1 MASATQ
7 IPSGSLSRSSR
18 IAPHS
23 HIRGLGLGPDGLVEG
38 DAAGFVGQNT
48 AREVGFV
55 DPRRVFT
62 GSQIVFNLY
71 TGMRRRC
78 RAHQVA
84 QVFRTCVAPRRRAWN
99 WQNRPRTRNCTGTRR
114 KGPILSDGRQRSL

>member
-7 IPSGSLSRSSR
+7 TPSGSSSRSSR

-55 DPRRVFT
+55 DPRRVIIS
-62 GSQIVFNLY
+62 SQIVFNVY
-71 TGMRRRC
+71 TGMRRRR
-78 RAHQVA
+78 RAYQVA
-84 QVFRTCVAPRRRAWN
+84 QVFRTRVTPRRRAWN
-99 WQNRPRTRNCTGTRR
+99 WQNGPRTRNCTRTRR
-114 KGPILSDGRQRSL
+114 QGTILSDGRQRSL